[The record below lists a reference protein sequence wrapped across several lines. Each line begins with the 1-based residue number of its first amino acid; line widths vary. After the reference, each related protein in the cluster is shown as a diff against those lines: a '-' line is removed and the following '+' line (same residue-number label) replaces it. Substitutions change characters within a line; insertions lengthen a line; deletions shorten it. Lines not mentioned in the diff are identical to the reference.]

1 MLIKGAA
8 VTVIYNKINE
18 IKKAYYNNTSIFK
31 ELYYDATTLAVPDEA
46 PLELPRFI
54 IKTRDNQADLSV
66 TPVGATFSLRC
77 DEVLDKDWIQC
88 EKYLNKHMAPVFD
101 FLNIFTN
108 DEYNYIGAVAVVLY
122 DDIKDNVTEKIS
134 DKLLKTTNFKQPYD
148 IGIKYTFVE
157 EDKYFVNIKLQNDR
171 LFKTGLDNTIAGDFS
186 RENQISETLGI
197 VVDVNDRFGFF
208 NNVNYKSNHQNLQF
222 VLRKVA
228 NILNNKI
235 TCLVEKGEY

>member
-1 MLIKGAA
+1 
-8 VTVIYNKINE
+8 
-18 IKKAYYNNTSIFK
+18 
-31 ELYYDATTLAVPDEA
+31 
-46 PLELPRFI
+46 
-54 IKTRDNQADLSV
+54 
-66 TPVGATFSLRC
+66 
-77 DEVLDKDWIQC
+77 
-88 EKYLNKHMAPVFD
+88 MA
-101 FLNIFTN
+101 
-108 DEYNYIGAVAVVLY
+108 
-122 DDIKDNVTEKIS
+122 
-134 DKLLKTTNFKQPYD
+134 
-148 IGIKYTFVE
+148 